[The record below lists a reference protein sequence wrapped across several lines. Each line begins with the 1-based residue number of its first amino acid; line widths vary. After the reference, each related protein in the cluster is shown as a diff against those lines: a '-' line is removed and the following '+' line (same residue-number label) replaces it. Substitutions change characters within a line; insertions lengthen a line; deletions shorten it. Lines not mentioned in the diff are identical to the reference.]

1 MVTPAELVPMAAVA
15 CEAGGFAGCDRAD
28 FSKADLGTIRSNPT
42 RVTPPAAD
50 RPRSSSTVSNSDQP
64 SATSR
69 SRMAYCSAWLS
80 RLCSTWWGED
90 CRT

>member
-1 MVTPAELVPMAAVA
+1 
-15 CEAGGFAGCDRAD
+15 
-28 FSKADLGTIRSNPT
+28 
-42 RVTPPAAD
+42 
-50 RPRSSSTVSNSDQP
+50 VSNSDQP